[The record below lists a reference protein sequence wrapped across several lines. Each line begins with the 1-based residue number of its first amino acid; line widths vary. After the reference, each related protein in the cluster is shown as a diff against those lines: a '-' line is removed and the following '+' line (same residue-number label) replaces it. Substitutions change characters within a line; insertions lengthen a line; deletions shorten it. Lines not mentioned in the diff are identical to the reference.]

1 MDEPKTTQ
9 RVVVTDVHMPFW
21 SMVVF
26 MVKWAF
32 AAIPALIILMVVG
45 FLAAAV
51 MGGVAGGLGTIWHKA
66 STPSDEPAPYT
77 FQPQSTAPA
86 TKTPATAAI
95 PKYAERCKG
104 NPEVEKCIAL
114 ERKLNEETADQS
126 KARQKELDAERAAN
140 MATVH

>member
-1 MDEPKTTQ
+1 MDEPKTAQ

-32 AAIPALIILMVVG
+32 AAIPALIILMVIG

-51 MGGVAGGLGTIWHKA
+51 LGGVAGGLGTIWHKA

-86 TKTPATAAI
+86 DLAPVTNV
-95 PKYAERCKG
+95 PKYADRCKG

-114 ERKLNEETADQS
+114 ERKLTEETVDQR